1 MEEEESKGVRDCC
14 HDECQVYCNLMLLF
28 DDDEHQSD

>member
-1 MEEEESKGVRDCC
+1 MEEEESKGFRDYC
-14 HDECQVYCNLMLLF
+14 HDECQVYCNSMLLF